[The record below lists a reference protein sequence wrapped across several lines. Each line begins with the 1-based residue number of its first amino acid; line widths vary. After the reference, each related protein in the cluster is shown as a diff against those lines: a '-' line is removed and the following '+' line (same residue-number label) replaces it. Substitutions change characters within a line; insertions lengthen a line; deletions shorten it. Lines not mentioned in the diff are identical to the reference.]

1 MSLLEIEHLRLSIG
15 GTPILRDIDLA
26 IEQGQ
31 VMGLVG
37 ESGSG
42 KSMTALTVMR
52 LLPET
57 ARAEGRVTFDGIDI
71 LAAPEAAMN
80 RLRGDDIGMVFQEP
94 MTALNPVKTIGEQV
108 AEGIR
113 WHTGANRRD
122 AEDTARQILDRVGLP
137 EKQFPLSRY
146 PHELSGGQRQ
156 RVVIAIACA
165 LKPKLLIA
173 DEPTTALDVVLQK
186 QILELL
192 RDLVDERG
200 MGLLLISHDLAVV
213 ADMSDRV
220 TVMRHGEV
228 MEEGETARTLTEQAH
243 PYTRQLA
250 QASVHVPVRA
260 VYAPRGRL
268 SPPSATLEGEMPG
281 RAVGGE
287 KTNSLLSV
295 ENVVKDYPGRR
306 TSLFSAPQ
314 PFRAVDDV
322 SFSIAEGQ
330 SVALVGRSGCGK
342 STLARM
348 ILALDRASSGAIWLD
363 GEDVGALDGA
373 ALKRARRKMQVVFQD
388 PYGSFNPRHKVER
401 LVAEPLHLLETQP
414 TAAERREQVAA
425 ALHEVGLAPADME
438 KYPHEFSGGQRQRLS
453 IARAIITRPRLVVAD
468 EPVSALDVSIR
479 AQVLD
484 LFADLNARLGVA
496 YLFITHD
503 LTVARAITDDVMV
516 MHAGRIVER
525 GRTSEVL
532 DHPQSDAAKALV
544 AAAPDLDRALRKRLA
559 ERAS

>member
-1 MSLLEIEHLRLSIG
+1 MSLLEIEKLRLDIG
-15 GTPILRDIDLA
+15 TAPILKGIDLT
-26 IEQGQ
+26 IEKGE

-42 KSMTALTVMR
+42 KSMTALAIMQ
-52 LLPET
+52 LLPHAAKT
-57 ARAEGRVTFDGIDI
+57 SGRLVFDGIDI
-71 LAAPEAAMN
+71 LASTEEAMC

-113 WHTGANRRD
+113 WHTGANRAD
-122 AEDTARQILDRVGLP
+122 AEARAKQILDRVGLP
-137 EKQFPLSRY
+137 EAKFPLSRY

-192 RDLVDERG
+192 KDLVDEQK

-213 ADMSDRV
+213 ADMADRI
-220 TVMRHGEV
+220 TIMRYGEV
-228 MEEGETARTLTEQAH
+228 MEDGETARTLSEQVH

-250 QASVHVPVRA
+250 QASMHVPARPNTHA
-260 VYAPRGRL
+260 ASGHGANL
-268 SPPSATLEGEMPG
+268 LE
-281 RAVGGE
+281 VQ
-287 KTNSLLSV
+287 
-295 ENVVKDYPGRR
+295 NVAREYPGRR
-306 TSLFSAPQ
+306 ASFFRKGE
-314 PFRAVDDV
+314 PFRAVDNV
-322 SFSIAEGQ
+322 SFALKPGQ
-330 SVALVGRSGCGK
+330 SMALVGRSGCGK

-348 ILALDRASSGAIWLD
+348 ILALDKPTSGDIKFLGESLLD
-363 GEDVGALDGA
+363 KDETAL
-373 ALKRARRKMQVVFQD
+373 RPFRRNMQVVFQD

-401 LVAEPLHLLETQP
+401 LVAEPLHLLDEKP
-414 TAAERREQVAA
+414 SAAKRRDMVAT
-425 ALHEVGLAPADME
+425 ALHEVGLKPDDMD
-438 KYPHEFSGGQRQRLS
+438 KYPHEFSGGQRQRIS
-453 IARAIITRPRLVVAD
+453 IARAIITRPKLIVAD

-484 LFADLNARLGVA
+484 LFADLNQRLGVA

-503 LTVARAITDDVMV
+503 LTVARAITDEVMV
-516 MHAGRIVER
+516 MHDGRMVEE
-525 GRTSEVL
+525 GRTGDIL
-532 DHPQSDAAKALV
+532 DHPKSDAAKALV
-544 AAAPDLDRALRKRLA
+544 DAAPDLHRAIAKRLQ
-559 ERAS
+559 EQG